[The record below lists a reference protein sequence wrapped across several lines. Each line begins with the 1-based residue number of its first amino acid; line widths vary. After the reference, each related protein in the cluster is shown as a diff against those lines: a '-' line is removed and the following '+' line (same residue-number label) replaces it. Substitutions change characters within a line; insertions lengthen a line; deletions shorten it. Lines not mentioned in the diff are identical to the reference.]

1 MAPPW
6 RESCAF
12 IIKVITFTLN
22 SPPVTTRKN
31 ISSGAKWESVVGY
44 SRAVR
49 IGNTIEV
56 AGTCAVDIDG
66 MPFSPGDPYQQTL
79 RILEIIRGAIE
90 QLGGSLQDVIR
101 TRIYVTHIEHWAEIG
116 EAHGEVFGDIRPVTT
131 MVEVS
136 SLISGEY
143 LVEIEA
149 TAIVTS

>member
-1 MAPPW
+1 MTP
-6 RESCAF
+6 
-12 IIKVITFTLN
+12 
-22 SPPVTTRKN
+22 RKN
-31 ISSGAKWESVVGY
+31 ISSGAQWESVVGY

-66 MPFSPGDPYQQTL
+66 MPSSPGDPYQQTI
-79 RILEIIRGAIE
+79 RILEIIRSAIE
-90 QLGGSLQDVIR
+90 QLGGGLQDVIR
-101 TRIYVTHIEHWAEIG
+101 TRIYVTHIEQWAEIG
-116 EAHGEVFGDIRPVTT
+116 KAHGEVFGDIRPVTT